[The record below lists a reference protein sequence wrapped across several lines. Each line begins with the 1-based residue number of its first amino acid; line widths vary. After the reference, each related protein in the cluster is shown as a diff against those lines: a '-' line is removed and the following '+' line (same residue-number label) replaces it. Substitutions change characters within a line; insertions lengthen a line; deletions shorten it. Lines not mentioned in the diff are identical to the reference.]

1 MQARGR
7 EWHSVKIARP
17 SQGTARPD
25 ADDMF
30 PGPLEIAL
38 PRRAA
43 AASRKRPTPRQLQ
56 IQDAPESCRASL
68 RRREPGTGNREPLH
82 TARCAP
88 SAFRAETDIR
98 SGLLGFAAVSIRV
111 GRHRSFCSLALKLVY
126 SILAHPRAACFLR
139 VDAFLRYTH
148 HSRKIGGFMKLN
160 LLRAG
165 FLIAV
170 LAIPVFA
177 QNPASGQAARIL
189 GTIDSFNG
197 QILLVKSQDGQT
209 VSITIPSDLKVMAN
223 AKASL
228 ADIKPGDFVGS
239 AADKGPD
246 GKLHAEEVH
255 IFPESMR
262 GTGEGHRPMGPD
274 PNRTMTNGTVSV
286 AGPQD
291 RTMTNGTLRGGS
303 GGSRRTK
310 LIQAKD

>member
-1 MQARGR
+1 
-7 EWHSVKIARP
+7 
-17 SQGTARPD
+17 
-25 ADDMF
+25 
-30 PGPLEIAL
+30 
-38 PRRAA
+38 
-43 AASRKRPTPRQLQ
+43 
-56 IQDAPESCRASL
+56 
-68 RRREPGTGNREPLH
+68 
-82 TARCAP
+82 
-88 SAFRAETDIR
+88 
-98 SGLLGFAAVSIRV
+98 
-111 GRHRSFCSLALKLVY
+111 
-126 SILAHPRAACFLR
+126 
-139 VDAFLRYTH
+139 
-148 HSRKIGGFMKLN
+148 MKLN

-209 VSITIPSDLKVMAN
+209 VSITIPPDLKVMAN

-262 GTGEGHRPMGPD
+262 DTGEGHRPMGPD
-274 PNRTMTNGTVSV
+274 PNRTMTNGAV
-286 AGPQD
+286 AMMSPED
-291 RTMTNGTLRGGS
+291 RTMTNGTVSGVSGSASRTITLKYKDGEQVIEVSPDTPIVIRVLGDRSLLKPGAAVLVLAAQKDGGLVAT
-303 GGSRRTK
+303 GVT
-310 LIQAKD
+310 AEKDGVKPR